1 METPNTALSPLSQY
15 NNTRSFGTVPGREPG
30 QSSSHS
36 PAAAVRLYEYW
47 CMLIAYSFRH
57 RDPAY
62 LIGVMEEKAIGCYE
76 RKSNSV

>member
-30 QSSSHS
+30 QSSPHS
-36 PAAAVRLYEYW
+36 LAAAVRLYEYC

-57 RDPAY
+57 RYPAY
-62 LIGVMEEKAIGCYE
+62 LIGVMEEKAIGC
-76 RKSNSV
+76 

>member
-36 PAAAVRLYEYW
+36 PAAAVKLYEYW

-62 LIGVMEEKAIGCYE
+62 LIGVMEGKAIGC
-76 RKSNSV
+76 